1 MILLAKKERLLTRR
15 IRHWR
20 GRRRRDRPL
29 ILGALLVEL
38 ARRHPA
44 PGETCIQPD
53 GAGGAAPAPSGE
65 TISG

>member
-20 GRRRRDRPL
+20 RRRRDRPL